1 MNIDGIVL
9 AGGASSRMGDHKP
22 LIPFRGATL
31 VEAVIARA
39 KPQVQTLKINVP
51 QARADAYRARLGD
64 IVLAD
69 AFDETLG
76 PLCGIV
82 TGLEWTTAEWLA
94 TFPCDTPFLPLNVV
108 AQLAKHANDGPVV
121 AKGAQVFGLWPKSCL
136 TELRTGLESGALRS
150 VLRAADALGGKA
162 CELQVPENA
171 FFNIN
176 TPDDLK
182 IAETL
187 SG

>member
-22 LIPFRGATL
+22 LAPFQGATL
-31 VEAVIARA
+31 IEAVIGRAR
-39 KPQVQTLKINVP
+39 PQVRILKLDVP
-51 QARADAYRARLGD
+51 KALADAYRARFGD

-94 TFPCDTPFLPLNVV
+94 TFPCDTPFLPLDVV
-108 AQLAKHANDGPVV
+108 AQLVRHAGGGPVV
-121 AKGAQVFGLWPKSCL
+121 AKGAQVFGLWPKSSFAA
-136 TELRTGLESGALRS
+136 LRDGLESGALRS
-150 VLRAADALGGKA
+150 VIGAVEALGGEA
-162 CELQVPENA
+162 HELQTTENA

-176 TPDDLK
+176 TPNDLK